1 MTIVWHLVLQFSVA
15 IPLNNWHKVLQFS
28 VTILLIKVIISLEN
42 DLYIYINISIGYFLC
57 ERPLSIDH
65 SLYIF
70 YPISGKFTKVVKI
83 TPGIWMALMEGKGQ
97 ELQDKVRIFKQW
109 NAFFN
114 AGYDG
119 SYIADCKN
127 TWPMFFLHEYN

>member
-1 MTIVWHLVLQFSVA
+1 MI
-15 IPLNNWHKVLQFS
+15 
-28 VTILLIKVIISLEN
+28 
-42 DLYIYINISIGYFLC
+42 YIYINVSIGDFLC
-57 ERPLSIDH
+57 EKPFSIDH

-109 NAFFN
+109 NAFFS

-119 SYIADCKN
+119 SYTAEKILDPC
-127 TWPMFFLHEYN
+127 FFYMSN